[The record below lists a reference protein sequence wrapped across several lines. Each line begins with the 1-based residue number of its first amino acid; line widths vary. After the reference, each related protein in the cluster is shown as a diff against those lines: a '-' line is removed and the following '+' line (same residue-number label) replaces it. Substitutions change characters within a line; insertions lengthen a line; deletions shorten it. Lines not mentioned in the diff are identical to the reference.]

1 MKQLELSSGRLTS
14 LSRLLLFLD
23 KNPAVDAFMACESLV
38 RIRSIQSQQLAS
50 DALQAAT
57 TLGLISDLEG
67 IWQLTHSGKS
77 IVLSTKDEY
86 GLALQRRLLL
96 KIILSS
102 RRDLLWT
109 AFADS
114 NELRATTPDLHQIL
128 QELKLLDSKPSSEA
142 ESFWSD
148 MRKAE
153 LRFNDALLK
162 KIGDQAESWSMFFEA
177 KRLSELGHL
186 DLAREISWLSR
197 ESDLH
202 GYDIL
207 SFSGVGDSPRAR
219 RHIEVK
225 RSRFVSNEFLEFHLS
240 RNEFIQSMALGQ
252 KYRFHLWWKD
262 IRKDGINLSEVS
274 SESIANLVPKNQD
287 AFSYWTEC
295 VIRCSLKDALTTHRD
310 VQVRN

>member
-14 LSRLLLFLD
+14 LSRLLVFLD

-38 RIRSIQSQQLAS
+38 RIRTIQSQQLAS

-57 TLGLISDLEG
+57 TLGLIDDLEG
-67 IWQLTHSGKS
+67 IWQLTQSGKS
-77 IVLSTKDEY
+77 IVLNSKDEY

-96 KIILSS
+96 KIILGS

-114 NELRATTPDLHQIL
+114 DELKATTPDLHQIL
-128 QELKLLDSKPSSEA
+128 EELKLLDRKPSSEA

-153 LRFNDALLK
+153 LRFNEALLK

-177 KRLSELGHL
+177 KRLSDLGHL
-186 DLAREISWLSR
+186 DLAKEIAWLSR

-207 SFSGVGDSPRAR
+207 SFSGLGDLPRER
-219 RHIEVK
+219 KHIEVK
-225 RSRFVSNEFLEFHLS
+225 RSRFVSNGYVEFHLS
-240 RNEFIQSMALGQ
+240 RNEFAQSIALGR
-252 KYRFHLWWKD
+252 KYIFHLWWRETGKES
-262 IRKDGINLSEVS
+262 INLSEVS
-274 SESIANLVPKNQD
+274 SKSIDDLVPKNHD
-287 AFSYWTEC
+287 SFSYWTEC
-295 VIRCSLKDALTTHRD
+295 VIRYSLKDALHTHYD
-310 VQVRN
+310 VQVSD

>member
-14 LSRLLLFLD
+14 LSRLLVFLD
-23 KNPAVDAFMACESLV
+23 KNPAVDAFMACENLV
-38 RIRSIQSQQLAS
+38 RVRSIQSQQLAS

-57 TLGLISDLEG
+57 TLGLIDNPKG
-67 IWQLTHSGKS
+67 IWQLTQSGKS
-77 IVLSTKDEY
+77 IVLSSKDEF

-96 KIILSS
+96 KIILST

-114 NELRATTPDLHQIL
+114 DELKATTPDLHQIL
-128 QELKLLDSKPSSEA
+128 QELKLLDRKPSSEA

-153 LRFNDALLK
+153 HRFNEALLK

-177 KRLSELGHL
+177 KRLSELGHF
-186 DLAREISWLSR
+186 DLARDIAWLSR

-207 SFSGVGDSPRAR
+207 SFSGIGDSPRER
-219 RHIEVK
+219 KHIEVK
-225 RSRFVSNEFLEFHLS
+225 RTSFISKEYLEFHLS
-240 RNEFIQSMALGQ
+240 RNEFIQSMALG
-252 KYRFHLWWKD
+252 KNYIYHLWWIDAGKG
-262 IRKDGINLSEVS
+262 GINLSEVS
-274 SESIANLVPKNQD
+274 SASVAELVPENHD
-287 AFSYWTEC
+287 SFSYWTEC
-295 VIRCSLKDALTTHRD
+295 IIRYSLKGALSTHHD
-310 VQVRN
+310 VQVRD